1 MAARKAHQETIPP
14 TLSSDQ
20 GIRYLLRQIR
30 RLEQHVISL
39 PHNHPEVEGW
49 VSTTKEI
56 LNQIFGQ
63 PNGALHIKTSD
74 FLYARRGQQSHPL
87 QYGEYEDTQCRYVLT
102 QEKRK
107 ALLRAY
113 IEQLHEFAPPG
124 VATGP
129 DFYMFHSE
137 IELVSSHLYRAG
149 HFVQAVQEASIRVM
163 DEVKRAS
170 GIRNDGESL
179 MNKAFGGGLQMPVM
193 QLNRLATET
202 EREEQCAALQLFKAM
217 AGLCNSIADR
227 NGLFEDAV
235 SAYEYLAFASLMMRM
250 LKTAHSNEE
259 LH

>member
-39 PHNHPEVEGW
+39 PHNHPEVEVW
-49 VSTTKEI
+49 MSTTKEF

-107 ALLRAY
+107 ALLHAY
-113 IEQLHEFAPPG
+113 IEQLQEFAPPG
-124 VATGP
+124 
-129 DFYMFHSE
+129 
-137 IELVSSHLYRAG
+137 
-149 HFVQAVQEASIRVM
+149 
-163 DEVKRAS
+163 
-170 GIRNDGESL
+170 
-179 MNKAFGGGLQMPVM
+179 
-193 QLNRLATET
+193 
-202 EREEQCAALQLFKAM
+202 
-217 AGLCNSIADR
+217 
-227 NGLFEDAV
+227 
-235 SAYEYLAFASLMMRM
+235 
-250 LKTAHSNEE
+250 
-259 LH
+259 